1 MTSLLIP
8 RRSRRS
14 AFPALRGVRSLDE
27 LFDNLWCGFDTTA
40 PAWRLAKTADGFTP
54 RVNVRETDEEIVVS
68 AELPGLEESDF
79 DISLEDD
86 VLTLKGEKRS
96 EHEEKGEGFHHVETV
111 SGSFER
117 RLRLPCE
124 VDADEVKATYKNGIV
139 TVVLPKRPEDR
150 PEVRTV
156 PVSTA

>member
-8 RRSRRS
+8 RRSRRG
-14 AFPALRGVRSLDE
+14 AFPALRGVRRFDD
-27 LFDNLWCGFDTTA
+27 LFDNVFCGLETAA
-40 PAWRLAKTADGFTP
+40 PAWPIGKTAHAFTP
-54 RVNVRETDEEIVVS
+54 RVDVRETDEEIVVS
-68 AELPGLEESDF
+68 AELPGLEEKDF

-86 VLTLKGEKRS
+86 VLTVKGEKHS
-96 EHEEKGEGFHHVETV
+96 EHEEEREGFKHVETV

-124 VDADEVKATYKNGIV
+124 VDPDAVKATYKNGVV
-139 TVVLPKRPEDR
+139 TVVLPKRPEER

-156 PVSTA
+156 PVTSG